1 MADKAPPP
9 PKPAEA
15 PAAAPAGEA
24 PKKKPL
30 MKMIVMGA
38 VVLAL
43 EGGTVGLTMMM
54 AGGPKRVIAEPPAT
68 APAHVEEKDV
78 EIKLVDGKFP
88 NNIGGRLSLVDL
100 QVVATTPAKNKQKFT
115 EAFTER
121 EAQVRDRIRTIV
133 ASSDPKALAEPG
145 LETLRRQIAYQL
157 EQDLG
162 KDMVKE
168 VFIPQCTSRRVEY

>member
-9 PKPAEA
+9 PKPADA
-15 PAAAPAGEA
+15 PAAPAGDA
-24 PKKKPL
+24 PKKKPM
-30 MKMIVMGA
+30 MKMIIMAGL
-38 VVLAL
+38 VLAL
-43 EGGTVGLTMMM
+43 EGGTVGLTMVM
-54 AGGPKRVIAEPPAT
+54 AGGPKRVIAEPPAS

-78 EIKLVDGKFP
+78 EIKLIDGKFP
-88 NNIGGRLSLVDL
+88 NSVGGRLNIVDL
-100 QVVATTPAKNKQKFT
+100 QVVATTPEKNKQKFT

-121 EAQVRDRIRTIV
+121 EAQVKDRIRTIV